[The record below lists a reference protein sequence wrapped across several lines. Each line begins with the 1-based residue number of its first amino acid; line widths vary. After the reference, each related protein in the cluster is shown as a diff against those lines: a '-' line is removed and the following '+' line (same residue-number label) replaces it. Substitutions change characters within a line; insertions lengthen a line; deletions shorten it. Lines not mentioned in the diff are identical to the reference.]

1 MSYQESQ
8 NLIMEA
14 EKLLED
20 GDQEGSSAKYLEAA
34 KQQKAFVDSLAP
46 SKVRTRS
53 VYGLS
58 AATLYYRGNDLDA
71 AARLAHRVLSEAEVE
86 AKSAAG
92 LERLLSRIKNDR
104 LLHDKGHKNISAPVC
119 CFLRGDDIGEG
130 IAPAN
135 LVDRFTTSVIS
146 TFRRMAAW
154 KSKLP
159 FTVRLQ
165 QIVSENYRV
174 YQTEAM
180 PGSYA
185 VDFYITGAKQ
195 LPLDFE
201 GNEFSSV
208 QPDEVVRSTMD
219 FIRLAI
225 SGEDVSSEALNLPPD
240 EEYRTTLLRL
250 VRNMIPDG
258 KGVSELELRLGDHS
272 YETAVTLRPNS
283 KPSLARLINP
293 GIAEVKSKPQ
303 TEVTEEQVGILRAVD
318 LDTRKVKLDLPSGQ
332 KFAFTVPRTI
342 SEDVLTPMLNQQV
355 KVRRYRSANKLKWIV
370 QDLDLSDEADNPVAK
385 PAVNSTE

>member
-1 MSYQESQ
+1 
-8 NLIMEA
+8 MEA

-20 GDQEGSSAKYLEAA
+20 GDQEGSSAKYLKAA

-71 AARLAHRVLSEAEVE
+71 AARLAHLVLSEAEVE

-104 LLHDKGHKNISAPVC
+104 LLRDKGHLKVGVPVS
-119 CFLRGDDIGEG
+119 CFLRGEDIGEG

-135 LVDRFTTSVIS
+135 LVDRATTSVIS

-165 QIVSENYRV
+165 PAVAENYQV

-180 PGSYA
+180 LGSYA

-195 LPLDFE
+195 LPFDFD
-201 GNEFSSV
+201 GAEFSSV

-225 SGEDVSSEALNLPPD
+225 SGEDVSSEALNLPPN

-258 KGVSELELRLGDHS
+258 KGVSELELRLGDQS
-272 YETAVTLRPNS
+272 YETAVTLRPNL
-283 KPSLARLINP
+283 KPYLARLINP
-293 GIAEVKSKPQ
+293 GRAEITSSPQ
-303 TEVTEEQVGILRAVD
+303 REEIEDRVGILRAVD
-318 LDTRKVKLDLPSGQ
+318 LDTRKVKLDSPTDP
-332 KFAFTVPRTI
+332 KFIFTVPRDI
-342 SEDVLTPMLNQQV
+342 SEEVLTPMLNQQV
-355 KVRRYRSANKLKWIV
+355 RVKRYRPPNNRNWIV
-370 QDLDLSDEADNPVAK
+370 QDLDLADESGDLTAK
-385 PAVNSTE
+385 PAVD